1 MFVSMRYLLIFSF
14 FIFSFTSSVSSDHI
28 IGVWLNQV
36 KDAKIEIYKNNGKY
50 HGKVV
55 WIKVPNDKNG
65 IPIKDGN
72 NPKQNLRSKAIFNLV
87 IIKNLVYNAGEWSGG
102 TIYDPNN
109 GKTYDCTFWF
119 ENGKLMLR
127 GYIGWFYETKTWTR
141 IK

>member
-1 MFVSMRYLLIFSF
+1 MRYLVIFSF
-14 FIFSFTSSVSSDHI
+14 FIFSFTSSVSSDNI

-55 WIKVPNDKNG
+55 WIKSPNDKNG
-65 IPIKDGN
+65 IPIKDAN

-87 IIKNLVYNAGEWSGG
+87 IIKNLIYNEGEWSGG

-109 GKTYDCTFWF
+109 GKTYECTFWF
-119 ENGKLMLR
+119 ENNKLMLR

-141 IK
+141 VK

>member
-1 MFVSMRYLLIFSF
+1 MFVYMRYLVIFSF
-14 FIFSFTSSVSSDHI
+14 FIFSFTSSVSSDNI

-55 WIKVPNDKNG
+55 WIKSPNDKNG
-65 IPIKDGN
+65 IPIKDAN

-87 IIKNLVYNAGEWSGG
+87 IIKNLIYNEGEWSGG

-109 GKTYDCTFWF
+109 GKTYECTFWF
-119 ENGKLMLR
+119 ENNKLMLR

-141 IK
+141 VK